1 MMIKYES
8 NRSRIFR
15 LFIQFFKIRFFFCF
29 LCPFPRK
36 KKRCFLLTVGIGIVM
51 KEGCLW
57 QETTEDWPLKRV
69 DHKDLHQEMHVVKV
83 RSRKF

>member
-1 MMIKYES
+1 MNQIDLEYS
-8 NRSRIFR
+8 DC
-15 LFIQFFKIRFFFCF
+15 LFNSLKSGFFFVF
-29 LCPFPRK
+29 FVLSPEK